1 MVTRV
6 RLDREL
12 VRRGLAPS
20 REAASAAIRAGRV
33 LVSGAVASKPSA
45 LVSPADPLALAG
57 PARRWASRGGD
68 KLAPVLD
75 RLGVTA
81 AGRRCLD
88 AGASTGGFTDV
99 LLAAGAAEVV
109 AVDVGYGQLDLSLRQ
124 DPRVRVL
131 DRTNVRG
138 LTAELV
144 GGPVD
149 LTVADLSFISLRLV
163 LPVLASLTRRD
174 GDLVLLV
181 KPQFEAGRG
190 AVGRGG
196 VVRDPAVRAAA
207 VRGVADAAVA
217 GGLGVAG
224 VCPSP
229 LPGPAGNLELFL
241 WLRVG
246 AGVLDDAAL
255 LAAVAEGDALPEVA
269 HSRRGQGPKGVPR

>member
-1 MVTRV
+1 VVTRV

-20 REAASAAIRAGRV
+20 REAAGAAIRAGRV
-33 LVSGAVASKPSA
+33 LVAGAVASKPSTM
-45 LVSPADPLALAG
+45 VSPAEAVSLAT

-75 RLGVTA
+75 RLQVPV

-99 LLAAGAAEVV
+99 LLAREAAEVV
-109 AVDVGYGQLDLSLRQ
+109 AVDVGYGQLQLRLRQ
-124 DPRVRVL
+124 DRRVRVL
-131 DRTNVRG
+131 DRTNVRA

-144 GGPVD
+144 GGQVD

-163 LPVLASLTRRD
+163 VPVLAGLTRRD
-174 GDLVLLV
+174 GDLLLLV
-181 KPQFEAGRG
+181 KPQFEAGRD

-207 VRGVADAAVA
+207 VRGVAGAAA
-217 GGLGVAG
+217 SSGLGVAG

-241 WLRVG
+241 HLRAG
-246 AGVLDDAAL
+246 AGRLGEAELD
-255 LAAVAEGDALPEVA
+255 AAVAEGATLPGA
-269 HSRRGQGPKGVPR
+269 AR

>member
-1 MVTRV
+1 V

-33 LVSGAVASKPSA
+33 LVAGAVASKPSA
-45 LVSPADPLALAG
+45 LVSLADPLALAG

-81 AGRRCLD
+81 TGRRCLD

-109 AVDVGYGQLDLSLRQ
+109 AVDVGYGQLDLSLRR

-163 LPVLASLTRRD
+163 VPVLASLTRRD

-207 VRGVADAAVA
+207 VRGVADAAAA

-241 WLRVG
+241 HLRAG
-246 AGVLDDAAL
+246 AGPLDDAAL
-255 LAAVAEGDALPEVA
+255 LAAVAEGDALPGVA
-269 HSRRGQGPKGVPR
+269 QCRRGPGNPEGMPR